1 MGTQVRSRQGAGMK
15 VICAGFPKTGTKSMA
30 MALRELG
37 YTVHDYPE
45 HVAIG
50 LETYLAF
57 FQGRVGPE
65 AFLALFSSVDA
76 VVDQPACNLWSIFI
90 KLFPEAKVILMERD
104 SEEVWASSYAGMFA
118 YYREKARPWYHW
130 ALPWLSPTHWKLQQF
145 TEQCVM
151 FSTASTDAVNRTD
164 PCLSMW
170 RTQYLQH
177 NAA

>member
-1 MGTQVRSRQGAGMK
+1 
-15 VICAGFPKTGTKSMA
+15 
-30 MALRELG
+30 
-37 YTVHDYPE
+37 
-45 HVAIG
+45 
-50 LETYLAF
+50 
-57 FQGRVGPE
+57 
-65 AFLALFSSVDA
+65 
-76 VVDQPACNLWSIFI
+76 
-90 KLFPEAKVILMERD
+90 MERD
-104 SEEVWASSYAGMFA
+104 SEEVWVSSYAGMFA

-177 NAA
+177 NAAVRALVPPEQLLVVKVGEGWERLCTFLGKPIPATPWPHENQAGAKGNIVDQVGEFALYKRADREAFVNFSLLLIACTAAFFGLKKKLCS